1 MERLC
6 IALLLKLVCW
16 DLWDLISVF
25 VECLVMEN
33 SGKSLLNLGLEYY
46 CLKCDGVI
54 SQWVAS
60 ILV

>member
-1 MERLC
+1 M
-6 IALLLKLVCW
+6 
-16 DLWDLISVF
+16 F

-46 CLKCDGVI
+46 CLKCDGAI

-60 ILV
+60 ILL